1 MLAGYQ
7 SVRALTAAERDA
19 LPTLCRGAALRFLL
33 TRAHDWVHT
42 PADALVVKHDP
53 IPYLKRLL
61 FHAGVV
67 AEGSAA
73 SYGLE

>member
-1 MLAGYQ
+1 MTRCRPLA
-7 SVRALTAAERDA
+7 
-19 LPTLCRGAALRFLL
+19 RGAALRFLL

-53 IPYLKRLL
+53 IPYLKRLR

-67 AEGSAA
+67 ATGSAA
-73 SYGLE
+73 TYGLE